1 MPSLLSNLSTGPAT
15 MALLVICT
23 LGMALLVRVL
33 VLLLV
38 KTVSWICRKKEICER
53 SDPACIHRPLKH
65 ENTVTN

>member
-38 KTVSWICRKKEICER
+38 KTVSGSVAKKR
-53 SDPACIHRPLKH
+53 SARGPIPL
-65 ENTVTN
+65 VSIDL

>member
-38 KTVSWICRKKEICER
+38 KTVS
-53 SDPACIHRPLKH
+53 
-65 ENTVTN
+65 